1 MEEIRV
7 FIKKNARIDYKL
19 SISYNQNYN
28 LFKYKFD
35 DFILLFK
42 EVDGEIESLT
52 YNKKVYKD
60 FIEIQLLLFNLFD
73 YKNIEYIDVY
83 LQSIK
88 GIYIENIYDDYY
100 DNNSNE
106 LICNRTIK
114 KDEKIIKIKIIVTN
128 MKDYTLYYND
138 EIIIGF
144 SLILD
149 KILQIFN

>member
-83 LQSIK
+83 LQSIQ

-106 LICNRTIK
+106 CELNLLKVGWKFKALIKIDYIWIDIGKNKFGLNI
-114 KDEKIIKIKIIVTN
+114 ELIQLKIIQHVV
-128 MKDYTLYYND
+128 
-138 EIIIGF
+138 
-144 SLILD
+144 
-149 KILQIFN
+149 